1 MLNFSILVYR
11 YDIDMHDQSY
21 SSVYFSMNHPPYP
34 FMPTLIPFLS
44 QLVAF
49 SHWMNECYLY
59 LCILYI
65 YANWR
70 SSNLRDCFGLPL
82 LLFLNVLFAT
92 MSRILYGMYYIC
104 LMKCSMRIPPLF
116 VGCCN
121 YYLFGELLMY
131 SKYHI
136 IPSFNFS
143 FSMKIIQYSTL
154 IFQIIISEAQSL
166 LFQPVRLFCK

>member
-104 LMKCSMRIPPLF
+104 LMKCSMRIPPPFLL
-116 VGCCN
+116 VAVITI
-121 YYLFGELLMY
+121 YLWSYWCIANTIL
-131 SKYHI
+131 YH
-136 IPSFNFS
+136 PS
-143 FSMKIIQYSTL
+143 
-154 IFQIIISEAQSL
+154 IFPS
-166 LFQPVRLFCK
+166 VWRLFSTARLFSK